1 MKLSP
6 TILCSLL
13 GLSAIVLGGMVPLIP
28 PAHAQGQS
36 FSNSTPGVVPEPAC
50 RRPVPLMPVG
60 GSDPEVVKRVSP
72 PGFIFTRSNW
82 NTDFIVTSNYTFSS
96 FLVRVFFKDAGNYS
110 VEANLKYGDGTADR
124 VYDSRV
130 SVQANE
136 LFRTYGYPRRQP
148 GRSLQPY
155 QVHVKVGNT
164 GTIGNIYVLSVYG
177 CS

>member
-6 TILCSLL
+6 TVLGALL
-13 GLSAIVLGGMVPLIP
+13 GLSAIAISSLGPMIP
-28 PAHAQGQS
+28 EAAAQGQS
-36 FSNSTPGVVPEPAC
+36 FNNNTPGAVPEPAC

-60 GSDPEVVKRVSP
+60 GSEPEVVKRVSP
-72 PGFIFTRSNW
+72 PGFVLTRSNW
-82 NTDFIVTSNYTFSS
+82 NTDFIVTNDFLFNS
-96 FLVRVFFKDAGNYS
+96 FLVRIFFRDGGNYS
-110 VEANLKYGDGTADR
+110 VEANLKYADGTADR
-124 VYDSRV
+124 IYDSRV

-136 LFRTYGYPRRQP
+136 FFRTYGFPRRQP
-148 GRSLQPY
+148 GRTLQPY